1 MEATNV
7 LTNPMIQG
15 VCLEQFMAIENKQE
29 FFKLFEQMLDQKEDH
44 HQQKQKQNSTTFF
57 GATRIR

>member
-15 VCLEQFMAIENKQE
+15 VCLEQFMAIENKQ
-29 FFKLFEQMLDQKEDH
+29 KIFEQMLDQDTVSLGCLK
-44 HQQKQKQNSTTFF
+44 TV
-57 GATRIR
+57 

>member
-1 MEATNV
+1 
-7 LTNPMIQG
+7 
-15 VCLEQFMAIENKQE
+15 MAIENKQE

>member
-1 MEATNV
+1 MEATSV

-15 VCLEQFMAIENKQE
+15 VCLEQFMAIENKQKI
-29 FFKLFEQMLDQKEDH
+29 FKQFEQMLDQKEDH
-44 HQQKQKQNSTTFF
+44 HQKQNSTTFF